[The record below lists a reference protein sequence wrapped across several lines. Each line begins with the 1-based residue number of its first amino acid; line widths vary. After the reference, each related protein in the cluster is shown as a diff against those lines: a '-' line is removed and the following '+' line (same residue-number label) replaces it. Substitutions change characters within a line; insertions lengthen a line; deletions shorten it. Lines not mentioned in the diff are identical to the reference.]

1 MIALKIAFWILL
13 LIVFYT
19 FAGYVLLLTLI
30 LPFKKAFSKKN
41 RVPERKQSELPRIC
55 MFVAAYNES
64 SCVEAKVANLLEL
77 DYPVDKVQYL
87 WITDGSDD
95 GTPELLGKYPRME
108 VHHLSERKGKIHAM
122 NRGMSFVDAPIVIFS
137 DSNTILCKQAIRVIV
152 DTFSNDPR
160 VGCVAGEKRI
170 ANAKAD
176 GAAGSG
182 ENIYWKFESWVK
194 QMDSELNSAVG
205 AVGELFA
212 IRTGLYS
219 EVENDTI
226 LDDFIISLR
235 IAEQGYRIAY
245 TPNAY
250 AIETASV
257 SISEELKRKVRIAA
271 GGLQTIGRL
280 KELLNPFRFGWL
292 SLQYIS
298 HKVLRWTIAPFALFS
313 LLFVNFFMVVQ
324 SETQDT
330 GEFYLIFFYFQ
341 FAMYLLALVGW
352 ILERRKI
359 RFRLLFV
366 PFYFVTMNYASI
378 KGMIRFLKGRQ
389 SVNWEK
395 SKRA

>member
-1 MIALKIAFWILL
+1 MEIVFWILL

-19 FAGYVLLLTLI
+19 FAGYAILLAIVLPL
-30 LPFKKAFSKKN
+30 KKAISKN
-41 RVPERKQSELPRIC
+41 RIHPDVKSTDMPRVC

-64 SCVEAKVANLLEL
+64 SYVDIKVANLLEL
-77 DYPVDKVQYL
+77 DYPKDQIQYL

-95 GTPELLGKYPRME
+95 GTPEILKKYPQME
-108 VHHLSERKGKIHAM
+108 VHHLPERKGKIHAM
-122 NRGMSFVDAPIVIFS
+122 NRGMQFVNAPIVIFS
-137 DSNTILCKQAIRVIV
+137 DSNTTLCKQAIRVMV
-152 DTFSNDPR
+152 ETFNDPQ
-160 VGCVAGEKRI
+160 VGCIAGEKRI
-170 ANAKAD
+170 VNRKTD

-194 QMDSELNSAVG
+194 RMDSELNSVVG

-212 IRTGLYS
+212 IRTALYS

-257 SISEELKRKVRIAA
+257 NVSEEMKRKVRIAA

-280 KELLNPFRFGWL
+280 KELLNPFRYGWL
-292 SLQYIS
+292 SVQYIS
-298 HKVLRWTIAPFALFS
+298 HKVLRWTIAPIALFC
-313 LLFVNFFMVVQ
+313 LLFLNFFILLNAG
-324 SETQDT
+324 TWDFNN
-330 GEFYLIFFYFQ
+330 FYSIFFYLQAFL
-341 FAMYLLALVGW
+341 YLLALLGGFF
-352 ILERRKI
+352 ERHKI
-359 RFRLLFV
+359 RFKFLFV
-366 PFYFVTMNYASI
+366 PFYFAAMNYASVL
-378 KGMIRFLKGRQ
+378 GLIRFLKGRQ